1 MANQN
6 SGGFRL
12 WGTMSGGQGASPAAF
27 VSELANN
34 YGTAINKGDPIIPVS
49 DGTVAI
55 AAVNSTNLLGV
66 VTGCNYVI
74 NGKPTPS
81 DFVPASTTFSPTT
94 VGSPN
99 ASRVQWIPFTA
110 DTIWEIDGATAA
122 QTTLAANLGLIGN
135 NAPFT
140 FNSLTASTVLG
151 VSVACL
157 DLASAVTTAQ
167 QFRIISIP
175 GYTLEGL
182 QLVDQDFTSA
192 RFRFLVVCNQGF
204 LPSYTTTGI

>member
-12 WGTMSGGQGASPAAF
+12 WGTLSGGEGASPATF

-55 AAVNSTNLLGV
+55 AATNSTTLLGV
-66 VTGCNYVI
+66 VTGCSYVL
-74 NGKPTPS
+74 NGKRTPS
-81 DFVPASTTFSPTT
+81 DFVPASTVISPTT

-99 ASRVQWIPFTA
+99 ASLVQWVPFNG

-122 QTTLAANLGLIGN
+122 QTTIAANIGLVGN

-167 QFRIISIP
+167 QFRIVAIP
-175 GYTLEGL
+175 GCTLEGL
-182 QLVDQDFTSA
+182 QLIDQDPTVA
-192 RFRFLVVCNQGF
+192 RFRFLVMCNQGF
-204 LPSYTTTGI
+204 LPPFTTSGI

>member
-12 WGTMSGGQGASPAAF
+12 WGTLSGGQGASPAAF

-55 AAVNSTNLLGV
+55 AAVNSTTLLGV
-66 VTGCNYVI
+66 VTGCSYVVG
-74 NGKPTPS
+74 GKRIGS
-81 DFVPASTTFSPTT
+81 DFVPASTVISPTT
-94 VGSPN
+94 VGSPG
-99 ASRVQWIPFTA
+99 ASLVQWIPFTP
-110 DTIWEIDGATAA
+110 DTVWEIDGATAA

-140 FNSLTASTVLG
+140 FNSLTASTTLG

-157 DLASAVTTAQ
+157 AVASAGTGAD
-167 QFRIISIP
+167 QFRILSIP

-182 QLVDQDFTSA
+182 QLIDQDFTVA

-204 LPSYTTTGI
+204 LPSYTTSGI